1 MSHREPEAQARPPT
15 PSSGCLPRVSAH
27 GLPGTVTPPSTACS
41 VRSCGHFSVSV
52 STSDGMFTA
61 ASLWG
66 RQGLGGG
73 RGGQLCVLAPG
84 RVFFVNGDFGMVT
97 MCRELRKYC
106 LHHPGNTVYSH
117 FKMRKPRHAE
127 IKVAR
132 HHTESTGW
140 SFRPQPAGFQ
150 GPHI

>member
-27 GLPGTVTPPSTACS
+27 GLPGTVTPPSTASS

-84 RVFFVNGDFGMVT
+84 RGFFFLLMVILEWLP
-97 MCRELRKYC
+97 CAESFVS
-106 LHHPGNTVYSH
+106 TVYIILATQ
-117 FKMRKPRHAE
+117 FIPILK
-127 IKVAR
+127 
-132 HHTESTGW
+132 
-140 SFRPQPAGFQ
+140 
-150 GPHI
+150 